1 MLKPHRFYSR
11 MTEEGKEA
19 SASADG
25 WTRGALASW

>member
-1 MLKPHRFYSR
+1 MLKPHRFLSR